1 MSFSSSQKDSSGT
14 STTSLDPQ
22 YANAVYGNYDRAQGL
37 ANTPFQPYTGQQ
49 VASFTPTQLQAQN
62 AFSSIGQNGV
72 GNAALQ
78 QGINL
83 ASSAGSYQPQGV
95 TAAPL
100 TSVDLSGYM
109 NYADQVTPSALSR
122 AAPQVAPNL
131 EDAPPYHWLGA
142 DAEALPA

>member
-1 MSFSSSQKDSSGT
+1 MIMGFSSATRREIHIGGQDS
-14 STTSLDPQ
+14 
-22 YANAVYGNYDRAQGL
+22 NRAGAGLSAAAL
-37 ANTPFQPYTGQQ
+37 ANTPFRPY
-49 VASFTPTQLQAQN
+49 S
-62 AFSSIGQNGV
+62 
-72 GNAALQ
+72 
-78 QGINL
+78 
-83 ASSAGSYQPQGV
+83 
-95 TAAPL
+95 AAPL